1 MWVIFLNAINKISI
15 LFFSILFFFLL
26 IESSY
31 YLNLSNLNLNYFI
44 KQLGYDYFKISFFN
58 YVILFIYFFLFF
70 GILDFLYDKIW
81 IKKYSLLLYL
91 FLALLLQGVLYFI
104 IYLNVGTYTL
114 FNVKTVISLYTIISF
129 VVIFNLYSFYYLN
142 FIQVKKIKNK
152 SLPEPITSI
161 FD

>member
-15 LFFSILFFFLL
+15 LFFSILLFFLL

-44 KQLGYDYFKISFFN
+44 KQLGYNYFKISFFN